1 MAMSAGSV
9 DIVYMRTLL
18 GDLGLPQQNIA
29 EALVP
34 TPLRCDNKGAKDL
47 SHDRSTSSR
56 SRHIDRR
63 WFFVRELQHNSVVE
77 VIAVP
82 TADNI
87 SDLMTKVLNRRDF
100 EKFTSIVMNLP
111 TSSIAQLVLSFI
123 T

>member
-1 MAMSAGSV
+1 M
-9 DIVYMRTLL
+9 
-18 GDLGLPQQNIA
+18 
-29 EALVP
+29 
-34 TPLRCDNKGAKDL
+34 
-47 SHDRSTSSR
+47 
-56 SRHIDRR
+56 
-63 WFFVRELQHNSVVE
+63 
-77 VIAVP
+77 P